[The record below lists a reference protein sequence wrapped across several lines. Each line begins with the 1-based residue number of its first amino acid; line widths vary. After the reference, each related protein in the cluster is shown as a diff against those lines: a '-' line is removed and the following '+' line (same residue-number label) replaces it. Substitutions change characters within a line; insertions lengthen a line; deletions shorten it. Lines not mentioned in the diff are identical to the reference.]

1 MPTTA
6 QLRSRLVSKLKELF
20 QLDQP
25 DLDFGFYRIMHAK
38 AQQVTEFLEKDL
50 LKVIAETFGNQA
62 DNQSASALVNARRE
76 LEEALGA
83 DALDEDGKLNEAF
96 FNLPAGKRYTEAVA
110 KAEAAKEAM
119 SAEGEIYDHLFRF
132 FERYYEEGDFI
143 SRRYF
148 SRETD
153 GRAAPFAIP
162 YNGEE
167 VKLHWANA
175 DQYYIKT
182 GEYFSN
188 FTVDL
193 AKAPE
198 VVGKEDELG
207 LEHRDQ
213 PLLVHCRLVD
223 AAEGEHGNVKASDA
237 TKRFFLLHTA
247 DPVALNAKG
256 ELELRFEYRP
266 DPDKPEK
273 SQEGTWQ
280 EQRRSEAVTK
290 LLAALAP
297 LTEAAPYHRLLSA
310 KAPTEANKDRTL
322 LAKYLHQ
329 YTARNTSDYFIHKD
343 LGSFLRRELDF
354 YIKNEV
360 MRLDDIEDD
369 DAPRVESYLAKI
381 KVLRTIARQ
390 FIAFLAQLEDFQKK
404 LWLKKKFVVETNY
417 GITLDRIP
425 EALYPQI
432 IANDAQREEWV
443 QLFAIDELQGKPAGD
458 LLLPATPGYS
468 EPLTIEFL
476 QSQPHLVLDTRHFS
490 EDFKARL
497 IASIGNFEEQCD
509 GLLVHSENFQGLRSI
524 RPRIE
529 NSAQCIYIDP
539 PYNTGVDGFVYKDA
553 FKSSTWVAMIQ
564 NRIREA
570 ASLLGDF
577 GVIFTSINE
586 IQRDELC
593 WVLRSVFGLEN
604 RVEEL
609 IWVRDTMSNN
619 APMYSTNHE
628 YIEVFC
634 KRRSNVEASKTM
646 FRDERP
652 GFREVNDL
660 VSTLGENYADP
671 NEIEKAI
678 TELYSTHRRDHM
690 ASAKEKGLSAKDAK
704 SCDEWKGIYP
714 YRFVEYRDTNGRF
727 VDYAVARTKSA
738 KPWIWRPV
746 EPSMPSGKQADT
758 TKDPSSPNYRF
769 YQPRHPVTGKP
780 CKNPK
785 RGWSFPYHPLNGR
798 ASFDSYLA
806 DDRIAFG
813 ANEKQ
818 IPQQKYFLHEVE
830 TVVSTSVVRQY
841 ADGEPQLEAV
851 MGAKGLVENPKPPAL
866 VAKLVRQTTG
876 KESIVLDFF
885 AGSGTTG
892 HAVINLNRED
902 DGRRKYILIEMGDHF
917 DTVLKPRIAKVI
929 YSPEWKDGKPTSR
942 DRGVSHCF
950 KCVRLENYEDTLNNL
965 RFSDDAERQRAIAAN
980 EPLRRDYTLNYLLDV
995 ETRGS
1000 QSLLNISD
1008 FTDPTVYK
1016 LKVKKPGAT
1025 GSVEQSVDLIET
1037 FNFLTGL
1044 RLDHLDA
1051 PQRFTATFKRVPDA
1065 DLPAGTDTRLQL
1077 DGRMTLAEDGP
1088 WWFRKVEGWVPKD
1101 RDNPHNGQK
1110 EKILI
1115 VWRTLTGNLEKDNLM
1130 LDEWFQKNRLSTR
1143 DFEFN
1148 TIYVNGSNN
1157 LPNLKLDTDTWKVR
1171 LTEEEFSKAMWDV
1184 QDV

>member
-50 LKVIAETFGNQA
+50 LKVIADTFGSQA
-62 DNQSASALVNARRE
+62 DNQSASTLANARRE

-83 DALDEDGKLNEAF
+83 DALDEDGKLKEAF
-96 FNLPAGKRYTEAVA
+96 ANLPAGKRYTEAVA
-110 KAEAAKEAM
+110 KAEAAKDAM

-193 AKAPE
+193 TKAPE

-213 PLLVHCRLVD
+213 PLLVHFRLVD
-223 AAEGEHGNVKASDA
+223 AVEGEHGNVKASDA
-237 TKRFFLLHTA
+237 TKRFFLLHEA
-247 DPVALNAKG
+247 DPVGLNAKG

-266 DPDKPEK
+266 DPDKPGR
-273 SQEGTWQ
+273 SQDGTWK

-297 LTEAAPYHRLLSA
+297 LTEAAAYHRLLSA

-322 LAKYLHQ
+322 LAKYLLQ
-329 YTARNTSDYFIHKD
+329 YTEENTSDYFIHKD
-343 LGSFLRRELDF
+343 LGSFLRREMDF

-369 DAPRVESYLAKI
+369 DVPRVESYLARI

-425 EALYPQI
+425 EALYPEI

-443 QLFAIDELQGKPAGD
+443 RLYAIDEIQGQSATD
-458 LLLPATPGYS
+458 LLHVATPGYS
-468 EPLTIEFL
+468 SPLTTEFL
-476 QSQPHLVLDTRHFS
+476 KSQPHLVLDTRHFS
-490 EDFKARL
+490 EQFKGRL
-497 IASIGNFEEQCD
+497 VASIERFDKQCD
-509 GLLVHSENFQGLRSI
+509 GLLVHSENFQALNLLSGPYRS
-524 RPRIE
+524 RT
-529 NSAQCIYIDP
+529 NCVYIDP
-539 PYNTGVDGFVYKDA
+539 PYNTDGSPINYKNG
-553 FKSSTWVAMIQ
+553 FKNSTWITLFQ
-564 NRIREA
+564 Q
-570 ASLLGDF
+570 SLP
-577 GVIFTSINE
+577 I
-586 IQRDELC
+586 
-593 WVLRSVFGLEN
+593 
-604 RVEEL
+604 
-609 IWVRDTMSNN
+609 
-619 APMYSTNHE
+619 
-628 YIEVFC
+628 
-634 KRRSNVEASKTM
+634 
-646 FRDERP
+646 
-652 GFREVNDL
+652 
-660 VSTLGENYADP
+660 
-671 NEIEKAI
+671 
-678 TELYSTHRRDHM
+678 
-690 ASAKEKGLSAKDAK
+690 AKCIMAKDAVLCAAIDDEQTTELISSARTIFDPNFLGTIVVRSNPSGRPKQTGYSVSHEYLHFFGK
-704 SCDEWKGIYP
+704 SGESVISRMPPTEEQAARFNERDGNGPFEWRNLRREGSGAERSDRPKLFFPIYLTETSVRVPEMTWNEASQSWTVTEEPKSGEIVALPIAEDGTEKRWRWGHEKIRSSSAELCARTNREGNLYP
-714 YRFVEYRDTNGRF
+714 YAKRRPNEEGVVSISSWFDAKYSATEHGT
-727 VDYAVARTKSA
+727 AV
-738 KPWIWRPV
+738 V
-746 EPSMPSGKQADT
+746 
-758 TKDPSSPNYRF
+758 KDLFGENAF
-769 YQPRHPVTGKP
+769 
-780 CKNPK
+780 
-785 RGWSFPYHPLNGR
+785 SFPKSIHAVR
-798 ASFDSYLA
+798 DSIYVSGAGDAESVIL
-806 DDRIAFG
+806 DYFG
-813 ANEKQ
+813 
-818 IPQQKYFLHEVE
+818 
-830 TVVSTSVVRQY
+830 
-841 ADGEPQLEAV
+841 
-851 MGAKGLVENPKPPAL
+851 
-866 VAKLVRQTTG
+866 
-876 KESIVLDFF
+876 
-885 AGSGTTG
+885 GSGTTA
-892 HAVINLNRED
+892 HAVISLNREY
-902 DGRRKYILIEMGDHF
+902 GGARRYSLIEMGDHF
-917 DTVLKPRIAKVI
+917 NTVLKPRIAKVV
-929 YSPEWKDGKPTSR
+929 YSPDWKDGKPTVR
-942 DRGVSHCF
+942 DKGISHCF
-950 KCVRLENYEDTLNNL
+950 KYIRLESYEDTLNNL
-965 RFSDDAERQRAIAAN
+965 RFGDDAERQRAIAAN
-980 EPLRRDYTLNYLLDV
+980 KPLRRDYTLNYLLDV

-1008 FTDPTVYK
+1008 FTDPTAYK

-1025 GSVEQSVDLIET
+1025 SSVEQSVDLIET
-1037 FNFLTGL
+1037 FNFLIGL

-1088 WWFRKVEGWVPKD
+1088 WWFRKVEGWLPKD
-1101 RDNPHNGQK
+1101 RENPNNGQK

-1115 VWRTLTGNLEKDNLM
+1115 VWRTLTGNLEEDNLM

-1157 LPNLKLDTDTWKVR
+1157 LPNLKRDTDTWKVR

-1184 QDV
+1184 EDV